1 MLSGLRV
8 PRWNDVLLEI
18 HKSQERYRYCEK
30 IIRRIKGSKTQVRE
44 IVKQLE
50 ISKLIEIAPGKKV
63 KKLSVT
69 EKGRKIAIA
78 IMEIKA
84 ELI

>member
-30 IIRRIKGSKTQVRE
+30 LFRRIDGSKTQIRE

-50 ISKLIEIAPGKKV
+50 RSNLITINHLSKI
-63 KKLSVT
+63 KKLNLT
-69 EKGRKIAIA
+69 EKGRKIALS
-78 IMEIKA
+78 IMTIKL
-84 ELI
+84 ELQ